1 VWRWSM
7 LFLGIGLIAGAGAV
21 AFDYLTQFGLS

>member
-1 VWRWSM
+1 M